1 MDPSIFVSIPSY
13 RDPECQ
19 YTVGDLFAKAAKPA
33 RVFVGICWQADP
45 EEDGHC
51 FLLDPPSEFAPQ
63 VRRVEVAPQAAR
75 GPCVARARIQ
85 RELFQG
91 EDFYLQLDSHYRMIP
106 GWDEELLRQLS
117 LCDSERPI
125 LSTYPA
131 SYTLPEDYSPG
142 QPDAAKLDSR
152 ACPVA
157 LCAKEFGADGFLRI
171 TGKRCR
177 AGGRPR
183 PGLFWAA
190 GLAFSSSAVVRE
202 VPYDETLEDLFFGE
216 ESSMAVRLW
225 TSGWDFFTPTQV
237 VGYHLWTRKHRPLFR
252 EHGNEARK
260 VREALSRQKV
270 SAQLRGEGGLGARRS
285 LAEYEAFV
293 GLSFAER
300 RLEDR
305 ARRGGLELPDFLDG
319 DPAAAASPYPA
330 VPNNIAE
337 AIQAMLGKDAH
348 TALAP
353 PVPPSP
359 PRLLESSPAGRLR
372 REEVELLNTQGLVI
386 IDGFLRERCYGHL
399 DPGVS
404 AQAPRLARRGAAAV
418 PLRPARLGQGEGAW
432 SSSAVRGDEMAWLT
446 MPEGDEEGL
455 LHRGL
460 GALQREAGNTE
471 GALAAVRRVEGQRGP
486 QSDADAKLAEA
497 DSEQDLGKQS
507 AECYED
513 LDVLLAQLALL
524 RRDLDALRFG
534 CERLSTMVARYP
546 PGARYARHRDALQRG
561 RRLTAVYYLNPAW
574 VPEHG
579 GCLRAHLPAAVG
591 KLVAKAKRLEGSE
604 AEGVRWN
611 TSLAVFR
618 SVT

>member
-1 MDPSIFVSIPSY
+1 
-13 RDPECQ
+13 
-19 YTVGDLFAKAAKPA
+19 
-33 RVFVGICWQADP
+33 
-45 EEDGHC
+45 
-51 FLLDPPSEFAPQ
+51 
-63 VRRVEVAPQAAR
+63 
-75 GPCVARARIQ
+75 
-85 RELFQG
+85 
-91 EDFYLQLDSHYRMIP
+91 
-106 GWDEELLRQLS
+106 
-117 LCDSERPI
+117 
-125 LSTYPA
+125 
-131 SYTLPEDYSPG
+131 
-142 QPDAAKLDSR
+142 
-152 ACPVA
+152 
-157 LCAKEFGADGFLRI
+157 
-171 TGKRCR
+171 
-177 AGGRPR
+177 
-183 PGLFWAA
+183 
-190 GLAFSSSAVVRE
+190 
-202 VPYDETLEDLFFGE
+202 
-216 ESSMAVRLW
+216 
-225 TSGWDFFTPTQV
+225 
-237 VGYHLWTRKHRPLFR
+237 
-252 EHGNEARK
+252 ARK

-319 DPAAAASPYPA
+319 DPAGSPYPA